1 MHRRRRLLGSTALVG
16 AGVLLAGAVPAVL
29 LAGAAPAERV
39 RSMQVKLSGFTEFEV
54 LGATKD
60 TLSGGRNR
68 NYTFQM
74 MNEVHIETVAT
85 TNSGIIYGS
94 YLEIAVGSNGSRN
107 QNANAF
113 VDEVNLFFTGDFGR
127 VSLGQQDGAEDVM
140 FVGAEDAQ
148 SGTGGIDGDTRNL
161 AMVISVQN
169 TGDATKATYFTPRV
183 AGFQLGASFTPDT
196 GDNLGIKNDANIDNS
211 LGVGSNWIGTFGA
224 ARLVLS
230 AVGIVGNGESR
241 GFSNRSFGNVADYSV
256 GGLLGFGGLSFGAT
270 WGQLTDG
277 LAFTKDNNF
286 PESLQGLVHQPR
298 SSVHARTRERQPR
311 LLAQLARRPR
321 QSERLRGQWRL
332 RFVAGGDA
340 QGGRF
345 LQHQRS
351 GRGQFRPDQL
361 EADVVGRSGN
371 PDQLLRSSPSLR
383 ATRWSAVQRQ
393 NRRAGSGE
401 SRQLCVRLPT
411 PLPKPPLP

>member
-1 MHRRRRLLGSTALVG
+1 MRYNRPLLGSTALVSLG
-16 AGVLLAGAVPAVL
+16 MLLAGAAPAVL
-29 LAGAAPAERV
+29 LAGAAPADRV
-39 RSMQVKLSGFTEFEV
+39 RPMQVKLSGFTEFEV

-74 MNEVHIETVAT
+74 MDEVHIETVAT

-127 VSLGQQDGAEDVM
+127 VGLGQQDGAEDVM

-161 AMVISVQN
+161 ATVISVQN
-169 TGDATKATYFTPRV
+169 TGDATKANYFTPRV

-196 GDNLGIKNDANIDNS
+196 GDNLGIKNDANVENS
-211 LGVGSNWIGTFGA
+211 LGVGSNWVGAFGD

-241 GFSNRSFGNVADYSV
+241 GFSNGSLGNVADYSV

-277 LAFTKDNNF
+277 LAFTKDNNL
-286 PESLQGLVHQPR
+286 PRSLQGLVHQPR
-298 SSVHARTRERQPR
+298 SPVHVRTRERQPR
-311 LLAQLARRPR
+311 LLAQLARRPE
-321 QSERLRGQWRL
+321 Q
-332 RFVAGGDA
+332 
-340 QGGRF
+340 
-345 LQHQRS
+345 
-351 GRGQFRPDQL
+351 
-361 EADVVGRSGN
+361 
-371 PDQLLRSSPSLR
+371 
-383 ATRWSAVQRQ
+383 
-393 NRRAGSGE
+393 
-401 SRQLCVRLPT
+401 
-411 PLPKPPLP
+411 